1 MARGLWPVASVHVV
15 GRPVIWRSLVFDPRV
30 AGKRRGLP
38 DPYPLVCH
46 LADTAVIAGGLWD
59 SYLTA
64 SQRRLIAGGW
74 GVDPARA
81 RRLVMLAA
89 GMHDVGKTIHCFQR
103 GLEGTAGLLADLR
116 YPAPTGWMHEEWI
129 PHQVAS
135 HWALPQIL
143 TGLGWPPVERPW
155 KSVAHQ
161 VAQILGGHHG
171 VFGEALS
178 PAAMADPLKELR
190 GLGGDGWAEQ
200 REEHV
205 RAVFGICGS
214 PAAPGRLL
222 PAGAAVVVTGLVVL
236 ADWLASNTGQVRGRL
251 AAWNG
256 DLAAHVVRIRQ
267 RAPWVLAHAQLAAP
281 AWKPAATFTDLFPDI
296 TKPYPLQADVAQRLG
311 GLVEGSGLVL
321 VTAPT
326 GDGKTETALFAA
338 RVLGAAASAGG
349 LAVLLPTMATT
360 DAMWRRVK
368 KFTARAAEVGTPV
381 TLLNSMA
388 WLNEDYDPD
397 RDEIVADDCVSTQ
410 AASFL
415 RGPHRGLAAGVAV
428 GTWDQAA
435 LAALPVRF
443 NVLRWLGL
451 SGKTLVIDE
460 AHSYDAYGHRLT
472 QRLLEWCGHLGIP
485 VVLVSATL
493 TGRTATDLV
502 GAYRAGA
509 GHKDTEPIT
518 SPYPG
523 WVHVCAGTGKVTAYG
538 PLPTT
543 RERDV
548 AVDHH
553 TVRHTHDP
561 AVRAGRAARILT
573 ELRPAAAG
581 TGCALVV
588 CNVVADAQAT
598 RRLLTE
604 QWGEDGP
611 QVVLLHARLP
621 MWQRIERT
629 NLIEGMVGSKGARP
643 NRPLVVVATQV
654 VEQSLD
660 WDFDLVVSDL
670 APMSLLLQRA
680 GRCHRHD
687 HPRPAWA
694 PAPRLVVLSPPD
706 GLPAPSWGDVYDTS
720 LLRRT
725 CDALRGLEGPIAIP
739 AAVPGLIA
747 GVYDAAWDP
756 ARMDA
761 DDARRLA
768 REQAQASAAD
778 MVMIPAPDRVKDLY
792 PLTSTLDPNLAVT
805 RLGGESKRILPVW
818 PDGDGWTFVTADGPA
833 KLPHHP
839 GKDDIRTVVL
849 STVQVRSTWLTGAGE
864 DTHPPTPWQDIP
876 ALRDIALVP
885 HDPRTG
891 RWHAPDGRTIRLDPV
906 DGIIRE

>member
-1 MARGLWPVASVHVV
+1 ML
-15 GRPVIWRSLVFDPRV
+15 DPRIV
-30 AGKRRGLP
+30 GKRRGLSG
-38 DPYPLVCH
+38 PYPLVCH
-46 LADTAVIAGGLWD
+46 LADAAVIAGALWD
-59 SYLTA
+59 AYLSSAQRQVIA
-64 SQRRLIAGGW
+64 SGW
-74 GVDPARA
+74 GVDLARA
-81 RRLVMLAA
+81 RRLVMVAA
-89 GMHDVGKTIHCFQR
+89 GLHDTGKIIFCFHR
-103 GLEGTAGLLADLR
+103 GVEGTRGLLADPR
-116 YPAPTGWMHEEWI
+116 YQAPTGWMHDEWI

-135 HWALPQIL
+135 HRVLPQIL
-143 TGLGWPPVERPW
+143 TGLGWPAVERPW
-155 KSVAHQ
+155 KSAAHQ
-161 VAQILGGHHG
+161 LAQILGGHHG

-178 PAAMADPLKELR
+178 AAAMTDPLKALR
-190 GLGGDGWAEQ
+190 GLGTDGWAEQ
-200 REEHV
+200 RQAHA
-205 RAVFGICGS
+205 RTVFELCGS
-214 PAAPGRLL
+214 PAAPERLL
-222 PAGAAVVVTGLVVL
+222 PAGAAVVVTGVVIL
-236 ADWLASNTGQVRGRL
+236 ADWLASNTRQVQGRL
-251 AAWNG
+251 DAWNG
-256 DLAAHVVRIRQ
+256 DLPAHVARIRQ

-281 AWKPAATFTDLFPDI
+281 AWKPITTFTDLFPDI
-296 TKPYPLQADVAQRLG
+296 KDPYPLQADVAKRLKD
-311 GLVEGSGLVL
+311 LVDGPGLVL

-338 RVLGAAASAGG
+338 RILGAAAGAGG

-388 WLNEDYDPD
+388 WLNEEYDLE
-397 RDEIVADDCVSTQ
+397 RDEVVADGCVSTE
-410 AASFL
+410 AAHWL

-472 QRLLEWCGHLGIP
+472 QRLLEWCGHLGVP
-485 VVLVSATL
+485 VVLLSATL
-493 TGRTATDLV
+493 TGRTATELV

-509 GHKDTEPIT
+509 GHTSAEPIV

-523 WVHVCAGTGKVTAYG
+523 WVHVSAKTGTVTPHG

-543 RERDV
+543 REREV

-561 AVRAGRAARILT
+561 AAAEGRAARVLS
-573 ELRPAAAG
+573 ELRPAATG

-598 RRLLTE
+598 RRMLAKE
-604 QWGEDGP
+604 WGEDGP
-611 QVVLLHARLP
+611 QIVLLHARLP

-629 NLIEGMVGSKGARP
+629 DLIESMVGSKGRRP
-643 NRPLVVVATQV
+643 ARPLVVVATQV

-694 PAPRLVVLSPPD
+694 PLPRLVVLSAP
-706 GLPAPSWGDVYDTS
+706 GGRPAPHWGDVYDSS

-725 CDALRGLEGPIAIP
+725 CDTLRALDGPVAIP
-739 AAVPGLIA
+739 GAVPALIA
-747 GVYDAAWDP
+747 DVYDAAWDP
-756 ARMDA
+756 ALA
-761 DDARRLA
+761 DTDDTARLA
-768 REQAQASAAD
+768 KEQAQAAAAD
-778 MVMIPAPDRVKDLY
+778 IVMIPPPARVKDLH
-792 PLTSTLDPNLAVT
+792 PLTSTLDPDLAVT

-818 PDGDGWTFVTADGPA
+818 PTDDGWTFVTADGPT
-833 KLPHHP
+833 KLPDRP
-839 GKDDIRTVVL
+839 TKQDIRTVIL
-849 STVQVRSTWLTGAGE
+849 STVQVRSTWLTGAGPE
-864 DTHPPTPWQDIP
+864 TFPPATWRDIP
-876 ALRDIALVP
+876 ALRDIALIP
-885 HDPRTG
+885 HDRKTG
-891 RWHAPDGRTIRLDPV
+891 RWRAPDGRTIRLDPL

>member
-1 MARGLWPVASVHVV
+1 M
-15 GRPVIWRSLVFDPRV
+15 FDPRV
-30 AGKRRGLP
+30 TGKRRGLTGS
-38 DPYPLVCH
+38 YPLVCH
-46 LADTAVIAGGLWD
+46 LADAAVVAGALWD
-59 SYLTA
+59 SYLTS
-64 SQRRLIAGGW
+64 SQRQLIAGGW
-74 GVDPARA
+74 GVDLGWA
-81 RRLVMLAA
+81 RRLVMLA
-89 GMHDVGKTIHCFQR
+89 GGLHDVGKIVPCFQR
-103 GLEGTAGLLADLR
+103 GVEGTAGLLADPR
-116 YPAPTGWMHEEWI
+116 FPAPVGWMHDEWI
-129 PHQVAS
+129 PHQMAS
-135 HWALPQIL
+135 HWALPQVL
-143 TGLGWPPVERPW
+143 TGLGWPEVERPW

-161 VAQILGGHHG
+161 LAQIVGGHHG

-178 PAAMADPLKELR
+178 PVAMADPLTVLR
-190 GLGGDGWAEQ
+190 GLGADGWAVQ

-205 RAVFGICGS
+205 RVVSGICGS
-214 PAAPGRLL
+214 PGAPPRLL
-222 PAGAAVVVTGLVVL
+222 PAGAAVVVTGVVVL
-236 ADWLASNTGQVRGRL
+236 ADWLASNTRQVQGRL
-251 AAWNG
+251 EAWNG
-256 DLAAHVVRIRQ
+256 DLAAHVARIRQ

-281 AWKPAATFTDLFPDI
+281 AWKPVATFTDLFPDI
-296 TKPYPLQADVAQRLG
+296 TDPYPLQADVAKRLKD
-311 GLVEGSGLVL
+311 LVDGPGLVL

-338 RVLGAAASAGG
+338 RVLGAAAGAGG

-360 DAMWRRVK
+360 DAMWRRVR

-388 WLNEDYDPD
+388 WLNEDYEPG
-397 RDEIVADDCVSTQ
+397 RDEIVADGCVSTE
-410 AASFL
+410 AADFL

-485 VVLVSATL
+485 VVLLSATL

-509 GHKDTEPIT
+509 GHTEAVPVVA
-518 SPYPG
+518 PYPG
-523 WVHVCAGTGKVTAYG
+523 WVHVSAVSGKVTAHG

-543 RERDV
+543 REREV
-548 AVDHH
+548 VVDHH

-561 AVRAGRAARILT
+561 AVAGGRAARILA
-573 ELRPAAAG
+573 ELQPAVAG

-598 RRLLTE
+598 RRLLAE

-621 MWQRIERT
+621 MWQRIART
-629 NLIEGMVGSKGARP
+629 GLIEGMVGSKGTRP
-643 NRPLVVVATQV
+643 DRPLVVVATQV

-694 PAPRLVVLSPPD
+694 PAPRLVVVSPPG
-706 GLPAPSWGDVYDTS
+706 GLPAPHWGDVYDIS

-725 CDALRGLEGPIAIP
+725 CDALRALQSPIAIP
-739 AAVPGLIA
+739 DAVPALIA
-747 GVYDAAWDP
+747 EVYDAAWDP
-756 ARMDA
+756 DRMDP
-761 DDARRLA
+761 DDAQRLA
-768 REQAQASAAD
+768 REQAQAAAAD
-778 MVMIPAPDRVKDLY
+778 VVMIPPPGRVKDLH
-792 PLTSTLDPNLAVT
+792 PLTSALDPDLAVT
-805 RLGGESKRILPVW
+805 RLGGDSKRILPVW
-818 PDGDGWTFVTADGPA
+818 PGGDGGWTFVTADGPA
-833 KLPHHP
+833 NLPPSP
-839 GKDDIRTVVL
+839 GKDDVRTILL
-849 STVQVRSTWLTGAGE
+849 STVQVRSTWLTGAGSE
-864 DTHPPTPWQDIP
+864 TLPPASWQTSP
-876 ALRDIALVP
+876 ALRDVVLIP
-885 HDPRTG
+885 HDG
-891 RWHAPDGRTIRLDPV
+891 RIGGWRAPDGRTIRLDPV
-906 DGIIRE
+906 DGIIRG